1 MGTILA
7 IISSLIF
14 LDKTDNVFPNLILQ
28 PIFIMLSINQWSII
42 LVVFILYLTI
52 NITGVHKW

>member
-28 PIFIMLSINQWSII
+28 PIFIMLSINQWPII